1 MKKLSRT
8 AIIMAVVAVLMV
20 FTTCIL
26 FPMLLFRSCEG
37 NIRQNEQ
44 ERERLQE
51 MIGPEGID
59 AKFAAVTE
67 NEIRT
72 TSDGI
77 YGKEELMYY
86 TNKYAQE
93 YLGGQSAYQVLTIDT
108 NVLYEGGI
116 VFVAVLAD
124 FDGYIF
130 YFYPGQDSLGVLD
143 CIPLVGS
150 KFAIVAKQG
159 SVFFYCTSQSV
170 GLYDFVSHTEADR
183 YDTASGSMKV
193 AEEGVVCCSEEK
205 DGQSSHRF
213 FWMQSGRISTYEAV
227 GYDRFLYVRD
237 SVAVFDDKH
246 TVTGVKL
253 RTGRVLSQEE
263 SALLER
269 YRPLGMQYDIDEQA
283 ETFTLK
289 DQNGQT
295 IELDEAWLKERS
307 AMLKEI
313 VAMGSVSSVSV
324 RDAAEMPNG
333 ELYLRIRVKFRSIVL
348 MEAGAQYDLLFAW
361 EGAQLTYA
369 GHLGIDAALER
380 IKVF

>member
-159 SVFFYCTSQSV
+159 
-170 GLYDFVSHTEADR
+170 
-183 YDTASGSMKV
+183 
-193 AEEGVVCCSEEK
+193 
-205 DGQSSHRF
+205 
-213 FWMQSGRISTYEAV
+213 
-227 GYDRFLYVRD
+227 
-237 SVAVFDDKH
+237 
-246 TVTGVKL
+246 
-253 RTGRVLSQEE
+253 
-263 SALLER
+263 
-269 YRPLGMQYDIDEQA
+269 
-283 ETFTLK
+283 
-289 DQNGQT
+289 
-295 IELDEAWLKERS
+295 
-307 AMLKEI
+307 
-313 VAMGSVSSVSV
+313 
-324 RDAAEMPNG
+324 
-333 ELYLRIRVKFRSIVL
+333 
-348 MEAGAQYDLLFAW
+348 
-361 EGAQLTYA
+361 
-369 GHLGIDAALER
+369 
-380 IKVF
+380 